1 MSSLLRGSCISGLV
15 IVGLVLACADARQT
29 ESAEGASNQPLAPT
43 SPSFTLASGST
54 STLLGRATFGT
65 PTNPE
70 ISVQR
75 ITGTWS
81 AKVKA
86 GPQLDVAVQSIV
98 FNAGAQSGWHSHPG
112 PVFIQ
117 VVKGRLSFYEAN
129 DPSCTPTVKRAGQGF
144 LDVGDHPHLA
154 RNETGEPAQTVV
166 TYFAPVGAALRI
178 DQPRPGNCP
187 F

>member
-1 MSSLLRGSCISGLV
+1 MLSLFRGSCIAGLV
-15 IVGLVLACADARQT
+15 IAGAVLACADAR
-29 ESAEGASNQPLAPT
+29 ESDSAAGASGQALAPT
-43 SPSFTLASGST
+43 TPSFTLASGST

-65 PTNPE
+65 PASPE

-75 ITGTWS
+75 TTGTWS
-81 AKVKA
+81 AKVTA

-98 FNAGAQSGWHSHPG
+98 FNPGAQSGWHSHPG

-117 VVKGRLSFYEAN
+117 VVRGRLSFYESH
-129 DPSCTPTVKRAGQGF
+129 DPSCTPTVKRAGEGF

-166 TYFAPVGAALRI
+166 TYFAPVGAGLRI